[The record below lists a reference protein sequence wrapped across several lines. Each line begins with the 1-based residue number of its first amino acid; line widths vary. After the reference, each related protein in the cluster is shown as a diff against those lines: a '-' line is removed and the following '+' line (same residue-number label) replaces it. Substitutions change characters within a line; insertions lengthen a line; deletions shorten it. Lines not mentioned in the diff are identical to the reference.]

1 MIKYYYDMSLER
13 ERVIDAIV
21 RHYNPPSRRDV
32 YPHVAPI
39 LWPLPVTALRKGL
52 YVEASAK
59 IEIKGGH
66 WDKRWSQLV
75 SRKP

>member
-1 MIKYYYDMSLER
+1 MIKYYDEMRLER
-13 ERVIDAIV
+13 DRVIDAIV
-21 RHYNPPSRRDV
+21 RLYNPPSRRHV
-32 YPHVAPI
+32 YTHVAPT

-59 IEIKGGH
+59 IEIQGGH